1 MKKPLLTLLLGMALT
16 ACASEP
22 TRTGAIQLDYSAL
35 GKIYLDT
42 QDVKVADRTNT
53 LKRPPN
59 VGHLFHPTLTEAV
72 NRWVDDR
79 LQATGKAG
87 HAIVTI
93 KEASVVE
100 KPLPTKTGMDDWF
113 TRQQTGKYLAKLEV
127 EVSAQTP
134 VNNTNGFAS
143 AHATHAVTLPEDAT
157 EAEKVDAYRVLLDG
171 LMVELNQNL
180 EKAMRQHLA
189 PFISN
194 QPSSGGYVPNTPEP
208 LLPPAIR

>member
-1 MKKPLLTLLLGMALT
+1 MKKLLLALLLGAALT

-22 TRTGAIQLDYSAL
+22 SRPGSIQLDYSAL
-35 GKIYLDT
+35 GKIYLTT
-42 QDVKVADRTNT
+42 QDVKVVDRTNT

-59 VGHLFHPTLTEAV
+59 VGHMFHPTLIEAV
-72 NRWVDDR
+72 ERWTGDR
-79 LQATGKAG
+79 LQATGNAG
-87 HAIVTI
+87 HAVVTV

-100 KPLPTKTGMDDWF
+100 KPLPMKTGMDKWF
-113 TRQQTGKYLAKLEV
+113 TRQQAGKYLAKLEV

-143 AHATHAVTLPEDAT
+143 AHATHAVTLAEEPT

-171 LMVELNQNL
+171 LMVELNRNL
-180 EKAMRQHLA
+180 ESAMRRHLA
-189 PFISN
+189 PFIASYP
-194 QPSSGGYVPNTPEP
+194 PSDAYAPSAQEP